1 MLRRRLVVLLLAG
14 AVVAAPAIAE
24 DDPIDVQL
32 GTCLDS
38 PEGMTTQGMVECIG
52 TAYDAWDGAL
62 NEAYRS
68 LMASLS
74 PEEAELLRAAQ
85 REWIRFRDAESN
97 FLGSLLTVDR
107 GTMMRIT
114 VNDMMTGL
122 VKDRVLQLRSLAD
135 DDAN

>member
-1 MLRRRLVVLLLAG
+1 MLRRYLAAMLLAG
-14 AVVAAPAIAE
+14 AFAGPAIAE
-24 DDPIDVQL
+24 DDPIDIQL
-32 GTCLDS
+32 GTCLES
-38 PEGMTTQGMVECIG
+38 PDGMTTQGMVECIG
-52 TAYDAWDGAL
+52 TAYEAWDKAL

-85 REWIRFRDAESN
+85 REWVKFRDAESN
-97 FLGSLLTVDR
+97 FLGSLLTPDR

-114 VNDMMTGL
+114 VNEMMADL
-122 VKDRVLQLRSLAD
+122 VKVRVLQLRSLAD